1 MHDHILH
8 VLTIPAEAACS
19 FIALGEMA
27 GTLVCVCLWI
37 AKIMYVQSCSTNT
50 LKEVTS
56 QCF

>member
-27 GTLVCVCLWI
+27 VCVCLWI